1 MSVSKSVDLVGS
13 GSSVE
18 DAVQVALDRA
28 LTTLEDVTGFEVDQ
42 IAGEFDGA
50 QLVFRVRLHVWF
62 TLRERIHG

>member
-1 MSVSKSVDLVGS
+1 MSVSKAVELFGS
-13 GSSVE
+13 GASVE
-18 DAVQVALDRA
+18 DAIQVALDRA

-50 QLVFRVRLHVWF
+50 RPVFRVRLRVWF